1 MNNKTH
7 KIAYT
12 FAVIAGVS
20 FIFGIVILSKD

>member
-20 FIFGIVILSKD
+20 FLFGVVILSKD